1 MLQSETKP
9 LSRIIQIVFTVA
21 ISLLSTI
28 PVWTSKVYYR
38 DDLYRVLD
46 GNTTTWLT
54 NGRPA
59 TWLLQSLISFNTTL
73 SDISP
78 LNLIAGILF
87 LSTAAV
93 LYTEKLRLP
102 LAGYWTLI
110 PPLFII
116 LNPFLIQCM
125 LYSYDSMTIMLS
137 YAIALLASLTLMR
150 SGLRQFI
157 FDIALLVLVTSLYQ
171 SGLNVYI
178 VSVALLI
185 ISGIHQQKLT
195 GMWLTGKIAA
205 LFFAVLI
212 YKFLLSALLLPPMD
226 PYSLKHNQ
234 LLPFSLDSLPAL
246 IESIKG
252 YYALFITAY
261 PRKLVLFVLIPL
273 VLTAAGILIMASRLQ
288 YQGRKK
294 VFTLLL
300 LLATLPVAL
309 TALPGLSLALAYP
322 VFVPRMLASWGA
334 TMLFFFSVCIFAY
347 PAFKRWVAG
356 LSLIVLTYHL
366 ALMIAC
372 FNAVAS
378 SQRYEFS
385 VMEQIKSELYRFP
398 TENIHTMMFIGQL
411 NDMPS
416 VKTSISNFPLI
427 NQVRMKMMG
436 ESEVWIWQALAT
448 NSNTPLKIIPVT
460 EEIRKMIPQHFL
472 SRGPEFDAFIIDST
486 LVVDFRKSGGVV
498 GY

>member
-1 MLQSETKP
+1 MMVSEVRP
-9 LSRIIQIVFTVA
+9 LSRIKQIVFTVA

-28 PVWTSKVYYR
+28 PLWTSKVYYR
-38 DDLYRVLD
+38 DDLYRVLN
-46 GNTTTWLT
+46 GNTYTWLT

-93 LYTEKLRLP
+93 IYTEKLGLP
-102 LAGYWTLI
+102 LTGYWSLI

-137 YAIALLASLTLMR
+137 FAIALLASITLMR

-157 FDIALLVLVTSLYQ
+157 FDIALLVLVMSLYQ

-178 VSVALLI
+178 VSVALLV
-185 ISGIHQQKLT
+185 ISGIDQQRPL
-195 GMWLTGKIAA
+195 GLWLTGKIAA
-205 LFFAVLI
+205 LLFAVLI
-212 YKFLLSALLLPPMD
+212 YKFIFSALLLPTMD
-226 PYSLKHNQ
+226 TYSLKHNQ
-234 LLPFSLDSLPAL
+234 LLPPSFDSLPVL

-252 YYALFITAY
+252 YYALCITAY
-261 PRKLVLFVLIPL
+261 PGKLVLFVLMPL
-273 VLTAAGILIMASRLQ
+273 VLAAAGILIMARRLQ
-288 YQGRKK
+288 YQGRQK
-294 VFTLLL
+294 VFTFLL
-300 LLATLPVAL
+300 LLATFPVAL
-309 TALPGLSLALAYP
+309 TALPGLSLALVSP

-334 TMLFFFSVCIFAY
+334 TMLFFFSVCILAY
-347 PAFKRWVAG
+347 PALKRWVAG
-356 LSLIVLTYHL
+356 LNLIVLTYHL
-366 ALMIAC
+366 VLMIAC
-372 FNAVAS
+372 LNAVAS

-385 VMEQIKSELYRFP
+385 VMEQVKSELYRFP
-398 TENIHTMMFIGQL
+398 TQNIHTMMFIGQL
-411 NDMPS
+411 DDMPS

-427 NQVRMKMMG
+427 NKVRMKMMG
-436 ESEVWIWQALAT
+436 ESEVWIWQALAA

-460 EEIRKMIPQHFL
+460 EEIRKMNPQHFL
-472 SRGPEFDAFIIDST
+472 SRGPEFDAFIIDNT